1 MNVNVED
8 LGKLKRKLSVEIP
21 LSEVQ
26 STYDEVFS
34 RIRTNVQIK
43 GFRKGKF
50 PRQLAEKR
58 FKSLMEQEATRNL
71 VPKYFDMALKEE
83 KLRPA
88 TEPNFDN
95 LDVNKDKPLS
105 FDVEF
110 EVVPDFDIPEPS
122 EFKLEQKSIRILAK
136 DLDEQIETLRK
147 SRATPNDKG
156 DAPAEE
162 GDVLTF
168 DYHGT
173 IDGEPFAGGSAT
185 DQRNE
190 IGSSNLLPEFDKNL
204 IGMKAGEDKS
214 FDITFPDDYGAEDLQ
229 GKAATFAVSV
239 KTVES
244 MELPKLNKEF
254 YSQFGEVTTKEAFRK
269 KIKEQMTAEKERA
282 QFQELQQSLADKLK
296 KKLKFDV
303 PEQLVTTNVAEFEH
317 QLEHRDPEALKDE
330 KKLAKLKK
338 DEEKSI
344 KDNLRLQFVLDAVAD
359 RDNIRAAQEEVQQR
373 FTMQAYMMQ
382 QNPAELIN
390 TPYGQRMVDQIHR
403 EMTYTKVL
411 EHLVNLVL
419 GKVAEPQDAEAS
431 GGEGADAPAAGPD
444 SAESGKAEADASS
457 S

>member
-34 RIRTNVQIK
+34 QIRSNVQIK
-43 GFRKGKF
+43 GFRKGRF

-58 FKSLMEQEATRNL
+58 FKTLMEQEATRNL

-83 KLRPA
+83 QLHPA

-95 LDVNKDKPLS
+95 LYVDKNKPLS

-136 DLDEQIETLRK
+136 DLDEQIEQLRK

-156 DAPAEE
+156 DAPAGE
-162 GDVLTF
+162 GDVLIF
-168 DYHGT
+168 DYNGT

-214 FDITFPDDYGAEDLQ
+214 FEVTFPDDYGAEDLQ
-229 GKAATFAVSV
+229 GKAATFAVSLKAV
-239 KTVES
+239 QS
-244 MELPKLNKEF
+244 LELPQLNKEF
-254 YSQFGEVTTKEAFRK
+254 YSQFGEETTKEAFRK
-269 KIKEQMTAEKERA
+269 KIKEQMSAEKERA
-282 QFQELQQSLADKLK
+282 QFQELQQTLAEKLK

-303 PEQLVTTNVAEFEH
+303 PEQLVTANLEEFEH
-317 QLEHRDPEALKDE
+317 QLGHRDPEALKDE
-330 KKLAKLKK
+330 KNLAKLKK

-344 KDNLRLQFVLDAVAD
+344 KDNLRLQFMLDAVAE
-359 RDNIRAAQEEVQQR
+359 RDNIRAAEEEVQQR
-373 FTMQAYMMQ
+373 FMMQAYMMQ
-382 QNPAELIN
+382 QNPAELIKSPHGN
-390 TPYGQRMVDQIHR
+390 RMVGQIHR

-419 GKVAEPQDAEAS
+419 GKVAEPPDAEAPGRDS
-431 GGEGADAPAAGPD
+431 PDEPAAETG
-444 SAESGKAEADASS
+444 SAAEADASTS
-457 S
+457 